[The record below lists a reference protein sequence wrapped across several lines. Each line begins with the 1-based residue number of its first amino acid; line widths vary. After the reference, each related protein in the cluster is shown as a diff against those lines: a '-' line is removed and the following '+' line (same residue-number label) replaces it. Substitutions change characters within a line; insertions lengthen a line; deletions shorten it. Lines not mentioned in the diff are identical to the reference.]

1 LNAAEEEAG
10 AAGVEA
16 DLHYLVPGSR
26 INRRYVAPGAEMNT
40 GHYAPQRVKIRNAR
54 PFQDRLGFDSHGF
67 VLVPHVSRIADFTD
81 REQVD
86 TNYAAEVSDLVRRV
100 TGASLVL
107 PMGWMTR
114 SSGEL
119 PAPAQQPVGYTH
131 QGGTQPPASD
141 VHVDM
146 APDRA
151 QRFAKML
158 YEKHVPGG
166 SGYRRFVAMSCWR
179 AFSAP
184 PQDWP
189 LAVCDGNSVDPAE
202 GVKNT
207 MVIVDALPRS
217 DAIPDELP
225 GEDGLPAASVFHF
238 SPTHRWWYYPNM
250 TCDEVLLLK
259 FHDSDHSTAWRTPHT
274 SFRDP
279 TYPDARIRRSIEF
292 RTVAYFE

>member
-1 LNAAEEEAG
+1 MDAAEEEAG

-54 PFQDRLGFDSHGF
+54 PFQHRLGFDSHGF
-67 VLVPHVSRIADFTD
+67 VLVPHSSRIADFTD
-81 REQVD
+81 RAQVD
-86 TNYAAEVSDLVRRV
+86 TNYAAEVSDVVRRV

-107 PMGWMTR
+107 PMVWMIR

-119 PAPAQQPVGYTH
+119 PAVSQQPAGYTH

-166 SGYRRFVAMSCWR
+166 AGFRRFVATSCWR

-189 LAVCDGNSVDPAE
+189 LAVCDGTSVDPAE

-207 MVIVDALPRS
+207 MVIVDALPRL
-217 DAIPDELP
+217 DEIPEELP
-225 GEDGLPAASVFHF
+225 GEDNLPAASVFHF
-238 SPTHRWWYYPNM
+238 SPQHRWWYFPNM
-250 TCDEVLLLK
+250 TRDEVLLLK

-279 TYPDARIRRSIEF
+279 TYPNAGARRSIEF

>member
-1 LNAAEEEAG
+1 VNAAEEEAG

-40 GHYAPQRVKIRNAR
+40 GHYAPHRVKIRNAR
-54 PFQDRLGFDSHGF
+54 PFQHRLGFDSHGF
-67 VLVPHVSRIADFTD
+67 VLVPHSSRIADFTD
-81 REQVD
+81 RAQVD
-86 TNYAAEVSDLVRRV
+86 TDYAAEVSDVLRRV

-107 PMGWMTR
+107 PMGWMIR

-119 PAPAQQPVGYTH
+119 PAASQQPAGYTH

-166 SGYRRFVAMSCWR
+166 AGFRRFVATSCWR

-207 MVIVDALPRS
+207 MVIVDALPVS
-217 DAIPDELP
+217 DAISDELP

-250 TCDEVLLLK
+250 TRDEVLLLK

-274 SFRDP
+274 SFHDP
-279 TYPDARIRRSIEF
+279 TYPDAGIRRSIEF